1 MMPGE
6 NEGGKK
12 PSKRLSFD
20 MNSNRG
26 ITLKVCLTLI
36 MGVLAFGSAAAQKSE
51 RATEEDRAK
60 TKTKQAQAVSKAV
73 YERIQKAQEMVDGKD
88 YKGALRTLNN
98 LYNPDKL
105 TEYEQANVL
114 NYLGFVYYNMDDT
127 ANAIRTYERMLALPT
142 LEPQMAKQTTFTMAQ
157 LYTMQEQYQKALN
170 TIDKWFMLET
180 NPAPEPFILKA
191 QILYNLN
198 RYKDMVAPIET
209 AMDVARKRDKPVRED
224 WYGLLNF
231 AYFQQENYRKV
242 RDIQKI
248 LIQTWPKARY
258 WKSLAGA
265 FTELG
270 EDEKLIYAYDAAHT
284 QGMLVKEAEFV
295 TMAQLYLQAEVP
307 YKAAK
312 LLDEKMTAGVVSKNE
327 KNYRLL
333 SQAWMLA
340 MEDEKSIPALQ
351 AAARLATHGEL
362 DHRLANAYLNVGNYA
377 ECVKSANNAIRKGG
391 LKNPDNMQISLG
403 MCLYNLKRYGDSKS
417 AFRKAAN
424 TPRSQRTAN
433 QWIKVINADLER
445 NRQIRLAEEAARKK
459 RQELDA
465 KKALSARA

>member
-1 MMPGE
+1 M
-6 NEGGKK
+6 KI
-12 PSKRLSFD
+12 
-20 MNSNRG
+20 NRE
-26 ITLKVCLTLI
+26 IASKVCLVLI
-36 MGVLAFGSAAAQKSE
+36 AGVLSFGNAAAQSN
-51 RATEEDRAK
+51 RATEEDREK

-73 YERIQKAQEMVDGKD
+73 YEKIQKAQEQVDAKD
-88 YKGALRTLNN
+88 YKGALKSLNA

-127 ANAIRTYERMLALPT
+127 KGAIRTYEKMLAIPS
-142 LEPQMAKQTTFTMAQ
+142 LEEQMAKQSTYTVAQ
-157 LYTMQEQYQKALN
+157 LLTMEEEYARALTTLN
-170 TIDKWFMLET
+170 KWFMMET

-191 QILYNLN
+191 QVLYNLS
-198 RYKDMVAPIET
+198 RYKEMVEPIEN
-209 AMDVARKRDKPVRED
+209 AMRVAESRGLPAKED

-231 AYFQQENYRKV
+231 AYFQQENYAKV

-248 LIQTWPKARY
+248 LLVKWPKARY

-265 FTELG
+265 YTELG

-284 QGMLVKEAEFV
+284 QGMLEKDTEFV

-307 YKAAK
+307 YKAGK
-312 LLDEKMTAGVVSKNE
+312 LLEEKMDAGIVPKTE

-351 AAARLATHGEL
+351 AAAKLATNGEL
-362 DHRLANAYLNVGNYA
+362 DQRLANAYLNVGNYA

-391 LKNPDNMQISLG
+391 MKNPDNMQISMG
-403 MCLYNLKRYGDSKS
+403 MCLYNLKRYGDAKKAFVAASK
-417 AFRKAAN
+417 
-424 TPRSQRTAN
+424 TPRSTRTAN
-433 QWIKVINADLER
+433 QWIKVIDADIER

-465 KKALSARA
+465 KKAAAQRA